1 MVALNDQ
8 TTLRQVLEPLRGQPG
23 QLIEIV
29 LRQAGVIDEL
39 RQEIEKLKKEV
50 KDLNDRNDG
59 LGAKVDAL
67 ARAAARQAAP
77 FRIDE
82 KQRKV
87 ERKKPGRPPGHPG
100 CSRAIPEQVDEEIF
114 VPLLDC
120 PQCGGTVG
128 TRRKVVQYIE

>member
-1 MVALNDQ
+1 MVALSDPA
-8 TTLRQVLEPLRGQPG
+8 TLRQVLEPLRGQPE

-39 RQEIEKLKKEV
+39 RQEIEKLKQEV
-50 KDLNDRNDG
+50 KDLHDRNDG

-82 KQRKV
+82 KHRKL
-87 ERKKPGRPPGHPG
+87 ERKKPGRAPGHPG
-100 CSRAIPEQVDEEIF
+100 SSRA
-114 VPLLDC
+114 
-120 PQCGGTVG
+120 
-128 TRRKVVQYIE
+128 